1 MNLPGSV
8 VLITG
13 ASEGIGAA
21 CAREFRSRG
30 AKLALLARNETK
42 LRQVAQ
48 PGELVI
54 VADLTDP
61 ATRRRAIAETEA
73 HYGRIDV
80 LVNNAGVGLYSPAW
94 QAPMNQVRQ
103 MFELNVFALLELTQL
118 AVTGVNTGGMKQ
130 RGTGTIVNVSSIG
143 GKVPLAWFTAYSGSK
158 FAVSSMTAGLRMELK
173 QYGVHVM
180 DVCPGYVKTGFQ
192 QNTLAG
198 EAPAQLWRARRFSIT
213 AEECAK
219 ALANGVER
227 GQRTVVTPWLGRMLM
242 AGFAV
247 VPGIMEH
254 FMERLYRGLN
264 MDKAV
269 TTGKE
274 TPNAR

>member
-1 MNLPGSV
+1 
-8 VLITG
+8 
-13 ASEGIGAA
+13 
-21 CAREFRSRG
+21 
-30 AKLALLARNETK
+30 
-42 LRQVAQ
+42 VAQ

-54 VADLTDP
+54 VGDLTDA
-61 ATRRRAIAETEA
+61 ATRRRAILETEA
-73 HYGRIDV
+73 HYGHIDV

-94 QAPMNQVRQ
+94 QAPMDQVRR
-103 MFELNVFALLELTQL
+103 MFELNVFALLEMTQF
-118 AVTGVNTGGMKQ
+118 AVAGINAPGMKQ
-130 RGTGTIVNVSSIG
+130 RGAGTIVNVSSIG
-143 GKVPLAWFTAYSGSK
+143 GKVPLAWFTAYTGTK
-158 FAVSSMTAGLRMELK
+158 FAVSSITSGLRMELK

-213 AEECAK
+213 AEQCAT

-227 GQRTVVTPWLGRMLM
+227 NQRTVVTPWLGRLLM

-254 FMERLYRGLN
+254 FMERVYRGLN
-264 MDKAV
+264 MDKASPGAM
-269 TTGKE
+269 TTTKE
-274 TPNAR
+274 TPHAR